1 MNFWDTSALVA
12 FHLGEHPAAALK
24 TVLEI
29 DSEVA
34 IWWGAEVEFAS
45 AISRREREGS
55 LNPEQAAALVNEFN
69 RFAAETYHE
78 VLPTRRLKSTAQ
90 RMLRVYPLRAA
101 DALQLAA
108 ALSIAEELTAQAG
121 FVCLDARLNEAAQ
134 REGFRLLADPNEILR
149 LRAE

>member
-12 FHLGEHPAAALK
+12 FHLGEPPAAALK

-45 AISRREREGS
+45 AVSRREREVGLS
-55 LNPEQAAALVNEFN
+55 PEQAAALVNEFN
-69 RFAAETYHE
+69 RFATETYHE
-78 VLPTRRLKSTAQ
+78 VLPSRRLKSSAR
-90 RMLRVYPLRAA
+90 RMLRVHPLRAA

-108 ALSIAEELTAQAG
+108 ALSIAEEPAAQVG
-121 FVCLDARLNEAAQ
+121 FICLDAQLNEAAR
-134 REGFRLLADPNEILR
+134 REGFRLLADSR
-149 LRAE
+149 